1 MTTARVFYPLLVI
14 LAAAPNF
21 LTAQTSVT
29 LSSPGGASIFGAPVV
44 LTATVTPAT
53 ATGKVT
59 FYDGV
64 NILGTKPLVSGAA
77 SVSTILLTS
86 GTHKVTA
93 YYGGDGSNAAA
104 TSNSV
109 TQTVTAQFSAGFAIR
124 SPSGTIVTGVLAM
137 ADFNGDGKADLV
149 VRNGG
154 LLTVLQGDG
163 TGSFQ
168 NTFNLTTAGLVP
180 VAAAAGDFNG
190 DGKTDLAL
198 ASSASSN
205 VFILLGNGDGT
216 FQAPTTFAVP
226 NLLQSLAVADFNG
239 DGKADIVTADPGSGV
254 NILLGKGDGTFQAA
268 VPYTVNPGAGSGS
281 QAAFVLVGDFNG
293 DGKPDVVTINA
304 NSSTLSTLLG
314 VGDGTLQSPT
324 IFAIPAQALRL
335 VAGDFNGDTK
345 TDLATNNGFV
355 LLGKGDGTFQP
366 AVTYPTGSSASSVA
380 VGDFDGDGKPDLV
393 FSDGLVSVLA
403 GKGDGT
409 FQAPVTYVVGSGA
422 STVLVGEF
430 NSDGKTDLAVA
441 SNNTVS
447 FMLGTTVTVTATQG
461 TPQSTPV
468 STPFPKSL
476 QVTVKDGPNPVSG
489 VTVTF
494 TAPSGVP
501 SDQAPAGS
509 ATAILSSNMAV
520 TDSNGVASVTA
531 TANGLAGSYTV
542 TATALGVITPFALT
556 NLATQATTI
565 TPSPATPQSTLVG
578 TAFPKAFQVTL
589 TDFAGLPASGV
600 TVTFAAPSTGASA
613 ILSSQTV
620 VTNAAGTAS
629 VTATA
634 NNTPGSYT
642 LTATAGNLS
651 ASFSL
656 TNLQTV
662 TVTLS
667 SSGSPINLGTP
678 LTLTAAISNPAA
690 TGKIT
695 FFDGVAILG
704 TKQATAGSAVLSVLL
719 SPGVHKLTAFYRD
732 DTNAAVGTSAAISQT
747 VKAAAGGAFITQA
760 PMSGRPTSS
769 TVVAADFNG
778 DHILDIA
785 FPAFINAAAAVTVNI
800 GVGDGTLLNP
810 VYYTVGGASATAIV
824 AGDFNGDGN
833 TDLAVATFTNGISS
847 SGIANVNILLGNGD
861 GTFRQPSN
869 FAAGTNLINTMV
881 VADLNG
887 DGRADLVLAYS
898 GGHGVNVLYGF
909 GDGTFGQPAVYTAL
923 SLPMVVAD
931 FNGDGKADLALGN
944 ASASPTVLLGNGDGT
959 TQNPIVSSLGVSAS
973 ATSLVAGDFN
983 GDGKVDLAV
992 GGQLTGSNTPTTWI
1006 LLGNGDGTFQPAV
1019 SYSQGAAVASG
1030 DFNGDGFLDLVV
1042 ADASNNTVGILQGK
1056 GDGTFQSGPPLS
1068 TATTMA
1074 VGDFNGDAK
1083 EDLFTANFSTG
1094 NTNILLGATNVSFSV
1109 TATGGGGQFAALG
1122 TPFTLPLQV
1131 TVLNNGIPLSGA
1143 TISFTAPTSGA
1154 SAILSAP
1161 TAITNASG
1169 IASITATANFVAGSY
1184 VVTATYQNLTATF
1197 ALTNTTFAFIT
1208 ASGGTPQSA
1217 TIGQAFTNPLQVTVK
1232 DGLGNPVN
1240 NVTVTFT
1247 APTSGA
1253 SATLSSGTAATN
1265 SSGIASVTATAN
1277 TTAGNYNVTAKVGN
1291 LTATFALTN
1300 IAGAAASIAA
1310 TAGTPQTTV
1319 TGTAFATALQAT
1331 VKDAGGNPVSGVTVT
1346 FTAPSTGASATLS
1359 SATATTNS
1367 SGVASVTAT
1376 ANGTAGSYTV
1386 SAATASFSTSFAL
1399 TNTAIGSITPTGGSP
1414 QTALLGA
1421 AFASPLQVTVKDT
1434 AGNPVNNVIVNFS
1447 APTVG
1452 ASATLSSSAITTNS
1466 SGVASVTATANNIA
1480 GTYNVTASVGTLST
1494 IFTLT
1499 NSSGPPASLTIF
1511 GGTLQSALVD
1521 TAFSS
1526 PLQVAAKDA
1535 SGLPVVGAII
1545 TFTAPTVGASAALS
1559 STTATTNSLG
1569 IASVTAAA
1577 NNIPGSY
1584 LVSASVGGLS
1594 VNFSL
1599 TNLLGGTSNLAL
1611 GRTATQ
1617 SSTFPGSPGPSAA
1630 VDGRTDGN
1638 YFNGSVTATNPDTN
1652 AWWQVDLGASA
1663 SISSITIWNRT
1674 DCCGTRLSD
1683 FWVFIS
1689 NTPFLATDTPATLQN
1704 RAGTIANHQTSAPS
1718 PSTTIPFASAQGRYV
1733 RVQLSGTDYLSL
1745 AEVQVSGTGGA
1756 PTPTNLAM
1764 GRATAQSSTFP
1775 GYASAAAS
1783 SAVDGNT
1790 DGNFFDNSVT
1800 ATNADT
1806 NAWWQVDLGV
1816 SSTINTVVLWNRTD
1830 CCNTRL
1836 SDFWVFVSDAPFL
1849 PTDTPSTLQNRT
1861 ATFATHLLSVPS
1873 PSVAI
1878 NVGVQGRYV
1887 RVQLSSTNILSLA
1900 EVQVMGTGPQATN
1913 LSQGKSATQSSTL
1926 PGSTGASA
1934 AVDGSTDGAFF
1945 DGSVTATNPDTNAWW
1960 QVDLGA
1966 SAAISSV
1973 IIYNRTD
1980 CCGTRLS
1987 DYWVFISDTPFLASD
2002 TPATL
2007 QSRAGTFAIHQTSAP
2022 NPSTTITLT
2031 AQGRYVRVQLSGT
2044 DYLSLAEVQV
2054 FGVSVGPTLSNLAR
2068 GKAATQS
2075 SNLFMVAGAPGL
2087 AVDGNTDGNLF
2098 DGSVSTTN
2106 LDPNP
2111 WWQVDL
2117 GASATVSSVIV
2128 YNRTDCCGTRLS
2140 DFWVFVS
2147 NTPFQANDTPTTL
2160 QSRAGT
2166 FSSHQTTAPN
2176 PSVTIPVN
2184 APGRYVR
2191 VQLSSANYLSLA
2203 EVQVY
2208 GQ

>member
-180 VAAAAGDFNG
+180 VAAAAG
-190 DGKTDLAL
+190 
-198 ASSASSN
+198 
-205 VFILLGNGDGT
+205 
-216 FQAPTTFAVP
+216 
-226 NLLQSLAVADFNG
+226 DFNG

-931 FNGDGKADLALGN
+931 FNGDGD
-944 ASASPTVLLGNGDGT
+944 
-959 TQNPIVSSLGVSAS
+959 
-973 ATSLVAGDFN
+973 
-983 GDGKVDLAV
+983 
-992 GGQLTGSNTPTTWI
+992 
-1006 LLGNGDGTFQPAV
+1006 
-1019 SYSQGAAVASG
+1019 
-1030 DFNGDGFLDLVV
+1030 
-1042 ADASNNTVGILQGK
+1042 
-1056 GDGTFQSGPPLS
+1056 
-1068 TATTMA
+1068 
-1074 VGDFNGDAK
+1074 
-1083 EDLFTANFSTG
+1083 
-1094 NTNILLGATNVSFSV
+1094 
-1109 TATGGGGQFAALG
+1109 
-1122 TPFTLPLQV
+1122 
-1131 TVLNNGIPLSGA
+1131 
-1143 TISFTAPTSGA
+1143 
-1154 SAILSAP
+1154 
-1161 TAITNASG
+1161 
-1169 IASITATANFVAGSY
+1169 
-1184 VVTATYQNLTATF
+1184 
-1197 ALTNTTFAFIT
+1197 
-1208 ASGGTPQSA
+1208 
-1217 TIGQAFTNPLQVTVK
+1217 
-1232 DGLGNPVN
+1232 
-1240 NVTVTFT
+1240 
-1247 APTSGA
+1247 
-1253 SATLSSGTAATN
+1253 
-1265 SSGIASVTATAN
+1265 
-1277 TTAGNYNVTAKVGN
+1277 
-1291 LTATFALTN
+1291 
-1300 IAGAAASIAA
+1300 
-1310 TAGTPQTTV
+1310 
-1319 TGTAFATALQAT
+1319 
-1331 VKDAGGNPVSGVTVT
+1331 
-1346 FTAPSTGASATLS
+1346 
-1359 SATATTNS
+1359 
-1367 SGVASVTAT
+1367 
-1376 ANGTAGSYTV
+1376 
-1386 SAATASFSTSFAL
+1386 
-1399 TNTAIGSITPTGGSP
+1399 
-1414 QTALLGA
+1414 
-1421 AFASPLQVTVKDT
+1421 
-1434 AGNPVNNVIVNFS
+1434 
-1447 APTVG
+1447 
-1452 ASATLSSSAITTNS
+1452 
-1466 SGVASVTATANNIA
+1466 
-1480 GTYNVTASVGTLST
+1480 
-1494 IFTLT
+1494 
-1499 NSSGPPASLTIF
+1499 
-1511 GGTLQSALVD
+1511 
-1521 TAFSS
+1521 
-1526 PLQVAAKDA
+1526 
-1535 SGLPVVGAII
+1535 
-1545 TFTAPTVGASAALS
+1545 
-1559 STTATTNSLG
+1559 
-1569 IASVTAAA
+1569 
-1577 NNIPGSY
+1577 
-1584 LVSASVGGLS
+1584 
-1594 VNFSL
+1594 
-1599 TNLLGGTSNLAL
+1599 
-1611 GRTATQ
+1611 R
-1617 SSTFPGSPGPSAA
+1617 
-1630 VDGRTDGN
+1630 
-1638 YFNGSVTATNPDTN
+1638 
-1652 AWWQVDLGASA
+1652 
-1663 SISSITIWNRT
+1663 
-1674 DCCGTRLSD
+1674 
-1683 FWVFIS
+1683 
-1689 NTPFLATDTPATLQN
+1689 
-1704 RAGTIANHQTSAPS
+1704 
-1718 PSTTIPFASAQGRYV
+1718 
-1733 RVQLSGTDYLSL
+1733 
-1745 AEVQVSGTGGA
+1745 
-1756 PTPTNLAM
+1756 
-1764 GRATAQSSTFP
+1764 
-1775 GYASAAAS
+1775 
-1783 SAVDGNT
+1783 
-1790 DGNFFDNSVT
+1790 
-1800 ATNADT
+1800 
-1806 NAWWQVDLGV
+1806 
-1816 SSTINTVVLWNRTD
+1816 
-1830 CCNTRL
+1830 
-1836 SDFWVFVSDAPFL
+1836 
-1849 PTDTPSTLQNRT
+1849 
-1861 ATFATHLLSVPS
+1861 
-1873 PSVAI
+1873 
-1878 NVGVQGRYV
+1878 
-1887 RVQLSSTNILSLA
+1887 
-1900 EVQVMGTGPQATN
+1900 
-1913 LSQGKSATQSSTL
+1913 
-1926 PGSTGASA
+1926 
-1934 AVDGSTDGAFF
+1934 
-1945 DGSVTATNPDTNAWW
+1945 
-1960 QVDLGA
+1960 
-1966 SAAISSV
+1966 
-1973 IIYNRTD
+1973 
-1980 CCGTRLS
+1980 
-1987 DYWVFISDTPFLASD
+1987 
-2002 TPATL
+2002 
-2007 QSRAGTFAIHQTSAP
+2007 
-2022 NPSTTITLT
+2022 
-2031 AQGRYVRVQLSGT
+2031 
-2044 DYLSLAEVQV
+2044 
-2054 FGVSVGPTLSNLAR
+2054 
-2068 GKAATQS
+2068 
-2075 SNLFMVAGAPGL
+2075 
-2087 AVDGNTDGNLF
+2087 
-2098 DGSVSTTN
+2098 
-2106 LDPNP
+2106 
-2111 WWQVDL
+2111 
-2117 GASATVSSVIV
+2117 
-2128 YNRTDCCGTRLS
+2128 
-2140 DFWVFVS
+2140 
-2147 NTPFQANDTPTTL
+2147 
-2160 QSRAGT
+2160 
-2166 FSSHQTTAPN
+2166 
-2176 PSVTIPVN
+2176 
-2184 APGRYVR
+2184 
-2191 VQLSSANYLSLA
+2191 
-2203 EVQVY
+2203 
-2208 GQ
+2208 